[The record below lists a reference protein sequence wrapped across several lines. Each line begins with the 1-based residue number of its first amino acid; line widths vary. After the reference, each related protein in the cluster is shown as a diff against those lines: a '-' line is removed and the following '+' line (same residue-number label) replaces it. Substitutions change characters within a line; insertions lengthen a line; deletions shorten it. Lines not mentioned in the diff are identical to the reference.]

1 MGRMKITA
9 GPRYQKTG
17 SPTQKKD
24 RQIRLLMTAIFQE
37 LASAQVKPHEKQEGL
52 LYRRRE

>member
-37 LASAQVKPHEKQEGL
+37 LASAQVKPHEEQGGL